1 MSLTDLPVG
10 GFFGAVF
17 AMRREKKRERQA
29 GSLTELTLPHVLR
42 AQIKQLGEDTRRLR
56 AERDELL
63 GVLTRLAQLL
73 ESRGAGPASTIS
85 RRIDPG
91 AIEFSVQASDIPR

>member
-1 MSLTDLPVG
+1 VSSAGRLVG
-10 GFFGAVF
+10 VMLGVVF
-17 AMRREKKRERQA
+17 AMRREPKRERQA

-42 AQIKQLGEDTRRLR
+42 AQIKQLSEDTRRLR

-73 ESRGAGPASTIS
+73 ELRNAGPTH
-85 RRIDPG
+85 P
-91 AIEFSVQASDIPR
+91 PR

>member
-1 MSLTDLPVG
+1 VSSAGLRVG
-10 GFFGAVF
+10 VMRDMVF
-17 AMRREKKRERQA
+17 AMRREPKRERQA

-42 AQIKQLGEDTRRLR
+42 AQIKQLSEDTRRLR

-73 ESRGAGPASTIS
+73 KLCSADPT
-85 RRIDPG
+85 RRP
-91 AIEFSVQASDIPR
+91 Q